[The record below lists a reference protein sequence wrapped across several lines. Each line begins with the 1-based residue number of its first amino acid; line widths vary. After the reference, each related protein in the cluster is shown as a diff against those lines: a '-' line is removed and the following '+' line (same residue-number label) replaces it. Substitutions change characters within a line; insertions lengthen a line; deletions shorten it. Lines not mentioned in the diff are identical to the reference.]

1 MGIERLKGSL
11 ISEAREEAQ
20 KITGAAREQANGITE
35 AEDRK
40 CLAMKKEA
48 EASVKKL
55 LDDLRGERIA
65 WARLESKRI
74 TAEAREDAIK
84 GALDG
89 LFEALEASR
98 KSPEYRKYMARS
110 ANDAVAELGAGA
122 TIHVVRGDKALL
134 GQVKGAKIVEDLDSL
149 GGVLAESADGKIRM
163 NFTLETLFE
172 GRRDE
177 VRKQVHDLLFG
188 GK

>member
-11 ISEAREEAQ
+11 ISEAREEAD
-20 KITGAAREQANGITE
+20 KITGAAREQADGILG
-35 AEDRK
+35 AEHSK
-40 CLAMKKEA
+40 CLAMRKEA
-48 EASVKKL
+48 DASVKKL
-55 LDDLRGERIA
+55 LDELRSERIA

-74 TAEAREDAIK
+74 MAEAKEDAIK
-84 GALDG
+84 GVLDD

-98 KSPEYRKYMARS
+98 KGAEYKRYMAKS
-110 ANDAVAELGAGA
+110 VNAAIAELGAGA
-122 TIHVVRGDKALL
+122 TIHVVRGDKALVPA
-134 GQVKGAKIVEDLDSL
+134 VKGARVVEDLDSL

-172 GRRDE
+172 SNRDG
-177 VRKQVHDLLFG
+177 VRKQVYDLLFG